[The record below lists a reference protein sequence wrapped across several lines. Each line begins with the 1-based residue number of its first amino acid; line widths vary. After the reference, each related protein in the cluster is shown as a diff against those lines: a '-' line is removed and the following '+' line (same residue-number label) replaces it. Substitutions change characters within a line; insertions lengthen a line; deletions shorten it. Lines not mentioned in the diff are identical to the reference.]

1 MNARERR
8 IARARLLRREGKTY
22 DEIRAVIGP
31 VDNETLR
38 GWLLGIPRPPATR
51 RTRRK
56 DELRRECRR
65 LRAQGLTIPEI
76 AEKTGAS
83 KGSVSPWVADVRV
96 PRAAAAR
103 RATNN
108 VEARRRAGDAHRRRA
123 AERRGALRERAS
135 AEFGDP
141 SDRDLFVA
149 GVALYWAEGAK
160 AKPWRR
166 GGSVDFIN
174 SDVDVLRI
182 FLAWL
187 DLLRIPKADRKFR
200 LSIHESAD
208 VAASERWWSEK
219 LGFPLAVLAPT
230 VLKRHQPVRIRR
242 NVGDSYH
249 GCLRVQVARSGKLDC
264 AIEGWWRALAD
275 GSNPRVQ

>member
-22 DEIRAVIGP
+22 AEIRAVIGP

-38 GWLLGIPRPPATR
+38 GWLLGIPRPTATH

-65 LRAQGLTIPEI
+65 LRAQGLTIPQI

-83 KGSVSPWVADVRV
+83 KGSVSSWVADVTPPPQVMRQ
-96 PRAAAAR
+96 RSILSR
-103 RATNN
+103 
-108 VEARRRAGDAHRRRA
+108 ESRRRVGETNRRRA
-123 AERRGALRERAS
+123 AERREELRRA
-135 AEFGDP
+135 AYEEFGEP
-141 SDRDLFVA
+141 SVRDLFVA

-166 GGSVDFIN
+166 GGLVDFIN

-208 VAASERWWSEK
+208 VAASERWWSENRLSVGG
-219 LGFPLAVLAPT
+219 LGSYGAEAAPA
-230 VLKRHQPVRIRR
+230 
-242 NVGDSYH
+242 G
-249 GCLRVQVARSGKLDC
+249 
-264 AIEGWWRALAD
+264 
-275 GSNPRVQ
+275 

>member
-22 DEIRAVIGP
+22 AEIRAVIGP

-38 GWLLGIPRPPATR
+38 GWLLGIPRPPATH

-56 DELRRECRR
+56 DELRSECRR

-76 AEKTGAS
+76 ADKTGVS
-83 KGSVSPWVADVRV
+83 KGSISPWVRDVTPPPMEMRRRV
-96 PRAAAAR
+96 LF
-103 RATNN
+103 NE
-108 VEARRRAGDAHRRRA
+108 EARRRVAGTNRRRA
-123 AERRGALRERAS
+123 TERREALGRRAW
-135 AEFGDP
+135 EQFGTT
-141 SDRDLFVA
+141 SERDLFVA
-149 GVALYWAEGAK
+149 GVELYWAEGAK

-174 SDVDVLRI
+174 SDVDVLRT

-187 DLLRIPKADRKFR
+187 DLLRIPKEDRKFR

-219 LGFPLAVLAPT
+219 LGFPLEVLAPT
-230 VLKRHQPVRIRR
+230 VLKRHQPVAIRR

-249 GCLRVQVARSGKLDC
+249 GCLRVQVARSGKLYC